1 MIGIVLIT
9 HGGVGEELIATAE
22 SIGCKLSRI
31 QCVSINTEEREKV
44 DKIRKALAAAIKKAD
59 LGHGVLILTDMFGGT
74 PSNISLSFLEEGKV
88 EVLCGVNLPILMK
101 LSGLRE
107 KGNLIELIKVL
118 KDYGKKSI
126 VLASDFLTGKEH

>member
-1 MIGIVLIT
+1 
-9 HGGVGEELIATAE
+9 
-22 SIGCKLSRI
+22 
-31 QCVSINTEEREKV
+31 
-44 DKIRKALAAAIKKAD
+44 
-59 LGHGVLILTDMFGGT
+59 MFGGT
-74 PSNISLSFLEEGKV
+74 PSNISLSFLEEGRV

-107 KGNLIELIKVL
+107 KNDLMELIKVL

>member
-9 HGGVGEELIATAE
+9 HGGVGEELIATTE

-31 QCVSINTEEREKV
+31 QCVSINIEEREKV
-44 DKIRKALAAAIKKAD
+44 DKIRKALATAIKKVD
-59 LGHGVLILTDMFGGT
+59 LGQGVLILTDMFGGT
-74 PSNISLSFLEEGKV
+74 PSNISLSFLEEGRV

-101 LSGLRE
+101 LSSLRE
-107 KGNLIELIKVL
+107 KSDLMELIKVL

>member
-9 HGGVGEELIATAE
+9 HGGVGEELIATTE
-22 SIGCKLSRI
+22 SMGCKLSRI
-31 QCVSINTEEREKV
+31 QCVSINIEEREKV
-44 DKIRKALAAAIKKAD
+44 DKIRKTLATAIKKSD
-59 LGHGVLILTDMFGGT
+59 LGQGVLILTDMFGGT
-74 PSNISLSFLEEGKV
+74 PSNISLSFLEEGRV

-107 KGNLIELIKVL
+107 KNDLMGLIKVL